1 MKEVDLQKK
10 IDYFN
15 FVWVQF
21 DFGVDC
27 DLRRNIYSPAQFI
40 CRKAKYVIILVYK
53 KKIKNPSIRF
63 EPKAFN
69 LINFKKSQMYNQE
82 IKCSESLKLHIHSN

>member
-27 DLRRNIYSPAQFI
+27 DLRRNIYSPA
-40 CRKAKYVIILVYK
+40 
-53 KKIKNPSIRF
+53 
-63 EPKAFN
+63 
-69 LINFKKSQMYNQE
+69 
-82 IKCSESLKLHIHSN
+82 